1 MTPGRTFTT
10 LAAGLVACG
19 LTFIPAARPAL
30 AEDAQA
36 LDHAQAPHECHAP
49 SELTRLTQPLRT
61 MTSKQYPRM
70 SLTQIM
76 VS

>member
-1 MTPGRTFTT
+1 MGQE
-10 LAAGLVACG
+10 LA
-19 LTFIPAARPAL
+19 
-30 AEDAQA
+30 
-36 LDHAQAPHECHAP
+36 
-49 SELTRLTQPLRT
+49 TRLTQPLKA